1 MQCQTVRLSFTLKYL
16 LLTCF
21 HCHHTLTHFYL
32 LPDYLVCVSIIFTAL
47 CSACLIQPHLWTA
60 PSLPDTFLDNFL
72 CFDFLPSHHLTPEY
86 FFYPCKKWV
95 KRLVFASSS
104 NHVTICISCTYHIGI
119 FTTSF
124 ITRCHYMCWLSCV
137 KRCSDGATTKTVT
150 EFKTNC
156 INEPTRYFKVDFRET
171 SGCVCGLH
179 VIFSLSGQ
187 RRLSRYIQMQH
198 DIWGFAESSSS
209 NSFLAIHLC
218 VRLGSE

>member
-1 MQCQTVRLSFTLKYL
+1 MHCQTVRLSFTLKYL

-104 NHVTICISCTYHIGI
+104 NHVTICISCTCHIGI

-124 ITRCHYMCWLSCV
+124 ITRWHYMCWLSRV

-150 EFKTNC
+150 DFKKGC
-156 INEPTRYFKVDFRET
+156 INEPTRYFKVDLRKM
-171 SGCVCGLH
+171 SSCV
-179 VIFSLSGQ
+179 SLSGQ

-198 DIWGFAESSSS
+198 NIWGFAESSSS
-209 NSFLAIHLC
+209 NILLAIHLC